1 MKSRFLTSLQIIS
14 QQLRTT
20 SIQAFWCGTSFLL
33 ASTVF
38 QPTFAS
44 LSHNF
49 GRKPILLS
57 AIIFFAAGAIV
68 AAIAKNSVVLLAGRS
83 IQGIGGGGIISLS
96 EVLITDL
103 VPLRER
109 GTWFGYQSG
118 VWALGSVTGPIIGGA
133 FAQHVTW
140 RWIFW
145 INIPICGIG
154 LVAILFLLRLNRR
167 PGSFYSK
174 LAAFDW
180 VGAFLLTASATSFLI
195 PITWG
200 GVMYPWSSWRTILP
214 LILGVAGMLAFLWHE
229 VYHASEPVIRFGI
242 FQNRTAI
249 VNYLGTFVHG
259 IVLWCLLYYLPLYY
273 EGVKNYTPT
282 IAGLAAFPETFTV
295 APASIIV
302 GIAITIT
309 GRFRWAIWAGWFLTV
324 LGMGVLY
331 DLTPD
336 TSIPAWIFMNLVP
349 GMGLGML
356 YSSLAYATQAS
367 ADQADVAFAAAM
379 YTFARSFGQS
389 IGVAIG
395 GTIFQA
401 QLKVKLAAYPALI
414 SNSTQ
419 LAQDASALVQVIK
432 AMPRT
437 MPERGMLVDAY
448 ADSMKIVWATMAGL
462 AFVALMLSTLTEGLS
477 INERQVTEQGLS
489 EKRSGAVEESFN

>member
-1 MKSRFLTSLQIIS
+1 M
-14 QQLRTT
+14 T

-44 LSHNF
+44 ISHEF

-57 AIIFFAAGAIV
+57 AIILFAAGAII
-68 AAIAKNSVVLLAGRS
+68 AAVAKNSVVLLAGRS

-133 FAQHVTW
+133 FAQHTTW

-145 INIPICGIG
+145 INVPICGIG
-154 LVAILFLLRLNRR
+154 LVAILFLLRLNKR
-167 PGSFYSK
+167 PGSLSSK
-174 LAAFDW
+174 FAVFDW

-200 GVMYPWSSWRTILP
+200 GVMFPWSSWRTILP
-214 LILGVAGMLAFLWHE
+214 LTLGVAGLLTFTWYEIDLAS
-229 VYHASEPVIRFGI
+229 APVIRFAI
-242 FQNRTAI
+242 FKNRTAM

-273 EGVKNYTPT
+273 EGVKDYTPT

-309 GRFRWAIWAGWFLTV
+309 GRFRWAVWAGWFLTV

-331 DLTPD
+331 NLTPD
-336 TSIPAWIFMNLVP
+336 TSIPAWIFLNLVP

-389 IGVAIG
+389 IGVAVG
-395 GTIFQA
+395 GTIFQT
-401 QLKVKLAAYPALI
+401 QLRIKLATYPSLI

-419 LAQDASALVQVIK
+419 LAQDATTLVQVIK
-432 AMPRT
+432 AMPKT
-437 MPERGMLVDAY
+437 QPERKMLVDAY
-448 ADSMKIVWATMAGL
+448 ADSMKIVWVTMAGL
-462 AFVALMLSTLTEGLS
+462 AFVALLLSTLTERLS
-477 INERQVTEQGLS
+477 INERQLTEQGLR
-489 EKRSGAVEESFN
+489 EKRSGVVVEDNSR